1 MITTSEELD
10 EGVVLVEDV
19 PSPGFGG
26 AATGTD
32 VVVACVVLSV
42 IDVDAVVEDISAC
55 LSCPLDIGEAAD
67 GPACLSDWIITD
79 DKLALS
85 VADSADD
92 AADTEVV
99 EMMGSIEVD
108 EAAAN
113 EEDTVVISDVNGAL
127 DPGMATDGD
136 EDTTDCI
143 ADVLFIFCPTNAS
156 SPCAHRE
163 EIKGG

>member
-1 MITTSEELD
+1 MTTTSEELD
-10 EGVVLVEDV
+10 GEVVLVEDD
-19 PSPGFGG
+19 PSPVSGG

-42 IDVDAVVEDISAC
+42 TDVDAVVEDISAC
-55 LSCPLDIGEAAD
+55 LSCPLDIGEAATD

-79 DKLALS
+79 DKLELS

-99 EMMGSIEVD
+99 EMMGSIDVD
-108 EAAAN
+108 AAAAN
-113 EEDTVVISDVNGAL
+113 EEDTVAISDVNGAL
-127 DPGMATDGD
+127 DPEMTDD
-136 EDTTDCI
+136 DDTTDCI

-156 SPCAHRE
+156 SPWAHRE
-163 EIKGG
+163 DIKGG

>member
-10 EGVVLVEDV
+10 EEVVLVEDV
-19 PSPGFGG
+19 PSPASGG

-42 IDVDAVVEDISAC
+42 TGVDAVVEDILERNQTSKVRKRSRAVNFTYSAC

-113 EEDTVVISDVNGAL
+113 EEDTVVISYRRVR
-127 DPGMATDGD
+127 
-136 EDTTDCI
+136 
-143 ADVLFIFCPTNAS
+143 AS
-156 SPCAHRE
+156 WSQ
-163 EIKGG
+163 G